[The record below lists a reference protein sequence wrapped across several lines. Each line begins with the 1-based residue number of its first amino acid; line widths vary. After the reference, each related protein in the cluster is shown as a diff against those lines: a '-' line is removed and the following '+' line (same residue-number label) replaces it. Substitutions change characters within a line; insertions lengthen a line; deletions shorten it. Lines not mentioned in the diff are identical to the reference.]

1 MKRACSAK
9 VFVADV
15 MLGRLAGW
23 LRLLGFKTV
32 YAGDFTEDDDETI
45 KLALQG
51 KATLLTRDKK
61 LFAKAKDYV
70 PCVLVRSND
79 YAVQLK
85 EVARAFKIRLP
96 EDVPQTLCPK
106 CGGGLKRV
114 PKQSVKGEVFPRV
127 FSRNKAFWRCTDC
140 KKLYWRGTHVK
151 EIRKF
156 LRSIA
161 LNG

>member
-1 MKRACSAK
+1 LKRGRSAR

-45 KLALQG
+45 KLALQR

-61 LFAKAKDYV
+61 LFAKARDYV

-79 YAVQLK
+79 YATQLK
-85 EVARAFKIRLP
+85 EFAHAFKMRLP
-96 EDVPQTLCPK
+96 KDVPQTLCPK
-106 CGGGLKRV
+106 CGGALKNV

-127 FSRNKAFWRCTDC
+127 FSRNKAFWRCVDC
-140 KKLYWRGTHVK
+140 GQLYWRGTHVK
-151 EIRKF
+151 EIKKL

-161 LNG
+161 SS